1 MKQQK
6 NSVQTGLEVFLE
18 QGLPQIDGQPVGLI
32 TNYTGVNRKLRSS
45 AELLHASKHVRLR
58 ALFGPEHGILG
69 NAQDALPIEGSVD
82 QRTGLPV
89 YSLYGETEKPTRESL
104 KGLSALIFDIQDV
117 GVRYYTYPSTM
128 AYAQEAATE
137 AGLAFVVLDRPN
149 PITGTHIEGNM
160 LDPRFASFVGVHPL
174 PIRHGMTVGELARL
188 FAAERGYPEPIVV
201 PMRGWKR
208 SWWFDE
214 TDLPWVLP
222 SPNLPTLDTAV
233 LYPGTCLIEGTNLS
247 EGRGTTRPFELLGAP
262 WIDPF
267 QLAEALEQYELP
279 GLAFRPAYFTPTYP
293 KHQGVLCGGVQVHII
308 EREEVQAVEL
318 GLHLLATLRR
328 LYPDRLEWRGWP
340 DGSYALD
347 RLLGSDQP
355 RLALEAGAS
364 VSEIMAGW
372 DEQCASFAERRR
384 PYLLYQDN

>member
-1 MKQQK
+1 MKRHG
-6 NSVQTGLEVFLE
+6 VQTGLEAFLE
-18 QGLPQIDGQPVGLI
+18 QGLPQIDGLSVGLI

-45 AELLHASKHVRLR
+45 VELIQASDHVHLR

-69 NAQDALPIEGSVD
+69 NVQDALPVEGSLD
-82 QRTGLPV
+82 ERTGLPV
-89 YSLYGETEKPTRESL
+89 YSLYGETEKPTSESL
-104 KGLSALIFDIQDV
+104 KGLDALIFDIQDV

-128 AYAQEAATE
+128 ANAQEAAAE

-149 PITGTHIEGNM
+149 PVTGTYIEGNI
-160 LDPRFASFVGVHPL
+160 LDLSFASFVGVHSL

-208 SWWFDE
+208 AMWFDE
-214 TDLPWVLP
+214 TNLPWILP

-267 QLAEALEQYELP
+267 ALTEALEQHKLP
-279 GLAFRPAYFTPTYP
+279 GIAFRPTYFTPIYP
-293 KHQGVLCGGVQVHII
+293 KHKDVLCGGVQVHII
-308 EREEVQAVEL
+308 EREDVRAVEL
-318 GLHLLATLRR
+318 GLYLLYTLRL
-328 LYPDRLEWRGWP
+328 LYPEALEWTRYA
-340 DGSYALD
+340 DGSYFID

-355 RLALEAGAS
+355 RLALDRGAD
-364 VSEIMAGW
+364 VPEIMAGW
-372 DEQCASFAERRR
+372 DEQCADFAVRRR
-384 PYLLYQDN
+384 PYLMY